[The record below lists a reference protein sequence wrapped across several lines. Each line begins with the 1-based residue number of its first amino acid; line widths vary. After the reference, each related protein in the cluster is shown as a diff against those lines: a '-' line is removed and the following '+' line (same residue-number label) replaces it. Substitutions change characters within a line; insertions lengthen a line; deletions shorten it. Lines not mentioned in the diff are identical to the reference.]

1 MRQYKYI
8 LLLLCVVFVGCTD
21 DAEHDMRQVQFC
33 VKAAWQNGRNGNQ
46 TRALS
51 NTDLLAPGT
60 SDITIGS
67 QDYPQEINV
76 HCSNGKDFQL
86 QSLTRPACSQHNG
99 FVNYSSNLSESEK
112 YTIESIRAY
121 HLSFTA
127 NATIDDG
134 DVLAGEAGESTIVGE
149 HLQFTLH
156 HTKALIRFAF
166 KVDPRYDKVRYI
178 KITGIK
184 LNDADCVLVD
194 KVLNKDNMTYIAYAY
209 VDPAVVTNTY
219 TNTLECTY
227 DIYDK
232 DAIFDGTM
240 ADSELAQHITRPA
253 VKARNQFQFNKL
265 QDATHTPVTVLRA
278 GYYYDLMITL
288 NPDYLYVLSD
298 HDNKHITI
306 S

>member
-1 MRQYKYI
+1 MA
-8 LLLLCVVFVGCTD
+8 FVGCTD

-33 VKAAWQNGRNGNQ
+33 VQAAWQNGRNGNQ

-60 SDITIGS
+60 SDIRIGT
-67 QDYPQEINV
+67 QDYPTEIDV
-76 HCSNGKDFQL
+76 HCSDGTDFHL
-86 QSLTRPACSQHNG
+86 QSLSRPACSQHNG
-99 FVNYSSNLSESEK
+99 FVNYGSDLSESQK
-112 YTIESIRAY
+112 YTIESIRA
-121 HLSFTA
+121 HSLSFTA
-127 NATIDDG
+127 SATIDDG
-134 DVLAGEAGESTIVGE
+134 DVLQGEAGESTIVGE

-184 LNDADCVLVD
+184 LNDADCVVVE
-194 KVLNKDNMTYIAYAY
+194 KVLNTTDMTYIAYVY
-209 VDPAVVTNTY
+209 VDPAVVTATNL
-219 TNTLECTY
+219 NTLECTY

-232 DAIFDGTM
+232 DAIFDGKM
-240 ADSELAQHITRPA
+240 ADSELAQHITRKD

-265 QDATHTPVTVLRA
+265 QDATYTLVTVINA